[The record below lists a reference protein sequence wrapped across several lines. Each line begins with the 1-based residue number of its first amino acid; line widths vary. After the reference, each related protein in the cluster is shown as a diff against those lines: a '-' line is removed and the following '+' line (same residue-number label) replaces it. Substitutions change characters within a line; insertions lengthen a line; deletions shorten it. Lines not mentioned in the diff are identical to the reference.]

1 MLSAQDVHQLAEG
14 VHPNPFGVLGMH
26 ADEGGRL
33 WVRSLVPG
41 AQSVALCDARSGAVL
56 VQMDARDA
64 RGVFE
69 AVVPRRRRAFEYR
82 LQVRWA
88 GTGIETT
95 IADPY
100 AFGSLIS
107 ADDLHY
113 LGEGTHLR
121 PYTVLGA
128 HALRCGEVE
137 GVRFALWAPN
147 ARSVCVVGEF
157 NGWNTMAHPM
167 RLHFGLGLWEIFI
180 PDVPLG
186 ASYKY
191 ELRDRN
197 GLRLPQ
203 KADPYALRT
212 ELRPATA
219 SRVSAL
225 PEPQSLSAARRQANQ
240 RSAPVSIYEVHL
252 QSWRRTADGG
262 FADWDTLARDLPAY
276 VKDLGF
282 THIEVLPI
290 SEHPLDGSWGYQT
303 LSQFAPSAR
312 FGDPDGLRRF
322 VLACHAAGLGVI
334 LDWVPAHFP
343 MDAHG
348 LAQFDGTALY
358 EYADPREGFHRDWNT
373 AIYNFGRTE
382 VRNFLAG
389 SALFWIE
396 RYGVDGLRVDAVA
409 SMLYRDYSRPAGEW
423 IPNIHGGRENLEAI
437 SLLRSVNSI
446 LGEHA
451 PGAVT
456 IAEESTAFPGVS
468 RPVYDG
474 GLGFHFKW
482 NMGWMHDTLAYMH
495 EDPVHRRWHHDKM
508 TFGLVYAFSENFVLP
523 LSHDEVVHGK
533 GSMLNKMPGDRWQKF
548 ANLRAYY
555 AFMWAHPGKKLLFMG
570 GEFAQEREWNHDTQL
585 DWQLLDHPDHRGVQ
599 ALIRDLNGVYRRQP
613 ALHVH
618 DCDPQ
623 GFEWLIANDAEQ
635 SVFAFM
641 RKSADQQVII
651 VCNFTPVP
659 RHDYRVGLPFNGA
672 GAWREILNT
681 DSQIYGGSEVGNL
694 GAAKPVQAIET
705 HGRSHSISLT
715 LPPLATLYLVPA

>member
-26 ADEGGRL
+26 ADEDGRL

-41 AQSVALCDARSGAVL
+41 AQSVDVCDARSGAAL
-56 VQMDARDA
+56 VEMEARDA

-69 AVVPRRRRAFEYR
+69 ALVPRRRRPFEYR

-88 GTGIETT
+88 STGIEQS

-100 AFGSLIS
+100 SFGSLIS
-107 ADDLHY
+107 TDDLHY

-128 HALRCGEVE
+128 HRLRCGAVD

-147 ARSVCVVGEF
+147 ARSACVVGDF
-157 NGWNTMAHPM
+157 NGWNPMAHPM
-167 RLHFGLGLWEIFI
+167 RRHFGLGIWEIFI
-180 PDVPLG
+180 PGVPLG
-186 ASYKY
+186 AAYKY

-197 GLRLPQ
+197 GVRLPQ

-219 SRVSAL
+219 SRVAEL
-225 PEPQSLSAARRQANQ
+225 PAPHSLSAARRQANQ
-240 RSAPVSIYEVHL
+240 RHAPVSIYEVHL
-252 QSWRRTADGG
+252 QSWRRAPEGG

-276 VKDLGF
+276 AKDLGF
-282 THIEVLPI
+282 THVELLPI
-290 SEHPLDGSWGYQT
+290 SEHPFDGSWGYQT

-322 VLACHAAGLGVI
+322 VEACHAMGLGVI

-343 MDAHG
+343 MDEHG

-382 VRNFLAG
+382 VRNLLAG

-533 GSMLNKMPGDRWQKF
+533 GSLLHKMPGDRWQKF

-585 DWQLLDHPDHRGVQ
+585 DWHLLDQPEHRGVQ

-623 GFEWLIANDAEQ
+623 GFEWLVANDADQ
-635 SVFAFM
+635 SVFAFL
-641 RKSADQQVII
+641 RKSGDQQVMV

-681 DSQIYGGSEVGNL
+681 DSRIYGGSEVGNL
-694 GAAKPVQAIET
+694 GAAKPVQAIEAN
-705 HGRSHSISLT
+705 GRSHSIALT